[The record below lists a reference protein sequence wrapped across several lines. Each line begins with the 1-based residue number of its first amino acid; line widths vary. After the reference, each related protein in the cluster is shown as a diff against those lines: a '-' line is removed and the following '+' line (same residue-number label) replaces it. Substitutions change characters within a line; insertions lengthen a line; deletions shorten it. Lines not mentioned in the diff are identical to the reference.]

1 MAQSAGG
8 LHMTGIYKIENKLNG
23 KVYIGQALDIEL
35 RWEQH
40 KDALINSNK
49 SWYPIA
55 REESNTIDDFDFSI
69 LQTCKPEELD
79 EIETYW
85 VKKYNSFQEGYNK
98 TRDGSYIIEQ
108 HKDIIDLS
116 AMRPFTSQEWFHFMR
131 DMNGASFKLWVY
143 FYEKSKTN
151 SYILKSPSIFSTETG
166 ISHKN
171 TTTLIFRELESLG
184 YLLKEDDKWIVS
196 LQPLYK

>member
-1 MAQSAGG
+1 MHIGG
-8 LHMTGIYKIENKLNG
+8 DIMTGIYKIENKLNG
-23 KVYIGQALDIEL
+23 KVYIGQALDIDL

-40 KDALINSNK
+40 KEALISSNK
-49 SWYPIA
+49 SWYPTA
-55 REESNTIDDFDFSI
+55 REESHSIEDFDFSI
-69 LQTCKPEELD
+69 LQICKPEELD

-85 VKKYNSFQEGYNK
+85 VNKYNSYQEGYNK
-98 TRDGSYIIEQ
+98 TKDGAYISEQ

-131 DMNGASFKLWVY
+131 DMNGASFKLWIY

-151 SYILKSPSIFSTETG
+151 NYILKSPSIFSTETG

-184 YLLKEDDKWIVS
+184 YLIKQDEKWIVS
-196 LQPLYK
+196 LKPLYR